1 MTCFATV
8 GCVDLLTAAFPVD
21 VPPCRRPVLHGGLC
35 AVGPPVQTPAFCNS
49 ACRRELYFICV
60 YFVALLVLGI
70 QCALKSEGIGV
81 VARLRK
87 IETDWA
93 FFLGFGAPLA
103 AATFTNPFF
112 INAAIYSLAFP
123 WLVVVASGA
132 NIEVESGAVPSRI
145 HIFHISKLV
154 FEHLRR
160 WMVVA
165 ASKKM
170 S

>member
-1 MTCFATV
+1 MDRLFRHQLSVILPVV
-8 GCVDLLTAAFPVD
+8 GSCISFLYVSWLYSFWAFNA
-21 VPPCRRPVLHGGLC
+21 RW
-35 AVGPPVQTPAFCNS
+35 
-49 ACRRELYFICV
+49 
-60 YFVALLVLGI
+60 
-70 QCALKSEGIGV
+70 KSEGIGV